1 MPGENGS
8 PTPQPTWRVRV
19 LIIVARHQPE
29 LWQALTC
36 RFAGNAEVRV
46 LFDRRQGE
54 RRPGDRTDEKNRPG
68 PDRRRPP
75 SLETDVRSRQYV
87 IARAWQ

>member
-1 MPGENGS
+1 MAGKNGA
-8 PTPQPTWRVRV
+8 PTPQPTARGRV
-19 LIIVARHQPE
+19 LIIVARHQPA
-29 LWQALTC
+29 LWQALTR
-36 RFAGNAEVRV
+36 RFAGTAAVRV

-54 RRPGDRTDEKNRPG
+54 RRGWDRAAAGTRPG

-87 IARAWQ
+87 IARARQ